1 MNQMSPIVASYYLRF
16 YFSYHIIEFFELRK
30 SPDVISRITIYNT
43 TLTDRL
49 DSSPT
54 YFRYY
59 KTDFVSSHLEVRHCG
74 SIRIGEIL
82 V

>member
-1 MNQMSPIVASYYLRF
+1 MNQMHPIVASYYLLF
-16 YFSYHIIEFFELRK
+16 YFRYHIIELFELRK
-30 SPDVISRITIYNT
+30 SPDVISRITMYNT
-43 TLTDRL
+43 TLTDML

-59 KTDFVSSHLEVRHCG
+59 KTDFVSSHLEPIHCG
-74 SIRIGEIL
+74 AIRIGETL